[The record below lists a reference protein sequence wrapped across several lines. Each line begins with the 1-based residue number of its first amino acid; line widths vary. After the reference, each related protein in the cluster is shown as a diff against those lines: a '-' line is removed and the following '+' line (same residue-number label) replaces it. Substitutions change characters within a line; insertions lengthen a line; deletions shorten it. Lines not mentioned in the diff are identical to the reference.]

1 MQDFRALGAQVYGI
15 SVDST
20 WAHDAWR
27 EKLGL
32 PDDLV
37 LLSDF
42 NRDFGHAYDL
52 LITTP
57 TGLKDITRRAVLV
70 INPDGKIIYRWDV
83 PDPPRLPTAD
93 EVLDA
98 MRGAAA
104 VR

>member
-1 MQDFRALGAQVYGI
+1 VFGI

-27 EKLGL
+27 AQLGL

-42 NRDFGHAYDL
+42 NRDFGQAYEL
-52 LITTP
+52 SYTSA
-57 TGLKDITRRAVLV
+57 TGLKGVLRRAVLV
-70 INPDGKIIYRWDV
+70 IDPTGSIIYRWDV

-93 EVLDA
+93 EVLQA
-98 MRGAAA
+98 LRGTTATA
-104 VR
+104 

>member
-1 MQDFRALGAQVYGI
+1 MYGI

-27 EKLGL
+27 AQLGL
-32 PDDLV
+32 PADVV

-42 NRDFGHAYDL
+42 NREFGNAYGL
-52 LITTP
+52 LNTSP
-57 TGLKDITRRAVLV
+57 SGMKDILRRSVLV
-70 INPDGKIIYRWDV
+70 INPDRKIVYRWDV

-98 MRGAAA
+98 LRKAAA
-104 VR
+104 VS

>member
-1 MQDFRALGAQVYGI
+1 MYGI

-27 EKLGL
+27 HQLGL

-42 NRDFGHAYDL
+42 NRAFGTAYGL
-52 LITTP
+52 LNTSAA
-57 TGLKDITRRAVLV
+57 GMKDILRRAVLV
-70 INPDGKIIYRWDV
+70 IAPDSKIVYRWDV

-98 MRGAAA
+98 LRASAA
-104 VR
+104 VG